1 MIRKV
6 KPYVQ
11 GMPSYW
17 AHQPWN
23 IRFLLVTHE
32 SGWIFKSLHGQ
43 MFDTEAEAEA
53 ALFKRIDAEE
63 KLRTVDL
70 QCCKAVAAYE
80 TTRLLKA
87 VK

>member
-1 MIRKV
+1 
-6 KPYVQ
+6 
-11 GMPSYW
+11 
-17 AHQPWN
+17 
-23 IRFLLVTHE
+23 
-32 SGWIFKSLHGQ
+32 